1 MVCPCCAPQKCDC
14 LTLGDPPFPLPPGKT
29 GISLQL
35 TLKPKVGYAAH
46 YHEDGTI
53 TDLEGDALVEMPLA
67 GPSGPNDYGNEGL
80 CYFFNSL
87 TGEVDCT
94 FTGGG
99 AFLSNLSVGLRCWR
113 GGGPPKQGQF
123 YIGIQVNNIGF
134 GYREDGEWVW
144 TRETPNLTSFAAEAW
159 FDPVV
164 VDGTCQAWDQTV
176 LHWPEDFSFSSPSY
190 ACDDLGI
197 CAELRFVY
205 S

>member
-1 MVCPCCAPQKCDC
+1 MCDC
-14 LTLGDPPFPLPPGKT
+14 QTLSAGPPFPLPPGKT

-35 TLKPKVGYAAH
+35 TLKPKAGYAAH

-53 TDLEGDALVEMPLA
+53 TAVDDDVLVEMPLA
-67 GPSGPNDYGNEGL
+67 GPSGPNDYGNESL
-80 CYFFNSL
+80 CYFFNFL

-99 AFLSNLSVGLRCWR
+99 AFQSFLAVSLRCWR

-123 YIGIQVNNIGF
+123 YIGFQVRLGGAF

-144 TRETPNLTSFAAEAW
+144 TPGQQSISGFAGEAW
-159 FDPVV
+159 FDPVI
-164 VDGTCQAWDQTV
+164 VDGNCQAWEQTV
-176 LHWPEDFSFSSPSY
+176 LRWPEDFSSPGTELP
-190 ACDDLGI
+190 CEDLGL
-197 CAELRFVY
+197 CAELNFVY